1 MNRETRMRTNS
12 TSMNTNWASLS
23 ESDLYA
29 RLNQIQKMLKDE
41 TVLSARDEMQ
51 SSLIAILSQFHERLS
66 QQVAQL
72 QVDVERWKRR
82 AHM

>member
-1 MNRETRMRTNS
+1 MRTNS